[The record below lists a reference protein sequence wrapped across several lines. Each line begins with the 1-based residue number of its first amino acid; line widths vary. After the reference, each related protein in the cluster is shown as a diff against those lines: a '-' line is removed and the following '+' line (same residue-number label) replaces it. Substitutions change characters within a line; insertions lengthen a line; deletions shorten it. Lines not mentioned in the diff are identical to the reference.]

1 MNKHSNAYHK
11 TIKMTPVD
19 VNPNIYID
27 LDKENNKEGPKFKVG
42 DNNRISKYKII
53 FANVFAITKVKNTVP
68 WTWVMMIKDKKLLK
82 LINRKRTVKSKSK
95 RV

>member
-1 MNKHSNAYHK
+1 MAMNKHSNAYHK

-42 DNNRISKYKII
+42 DNNRISKYKLFLQMFPI
-53 FANVFAITKVKNTVP
+53 
-68 WTWVMMIKDKKLLK
+68 
-82 LINRKRTVKSKSK
+82 
-95 RV
+95 

>member
-53 FANVFAITKVKNTVP
+53 FANVSELVWKCFC
-68 WTWVMMIKDKKLLK
+68 DY
-82 LINRKRTVKSKSK
+82 KS
-95 RV
+95 

>member
-42 DNNRISKYKII
+42 DNNRISKYNII
-53 FANVFAITKVKNTVP
+53 FANVSELVWKCFC
-68 WTWVMMIKDKKLLK
+68 DY
-82 LINRKRTVKSKSK
+82 KS
-95 RV
+95 